1 MLRPPFSK
9 QLIEINE
16 WDVIVIGAGAAG
28 LMASL
33 ELPENYKVLLLNRN
47 TNQNSSSRWA
57 QGGIASVVRPDD
69 SFDLHIQDTVNA
81 GDGLCD
87 LRSVE
92 MLVKEA
98 PGCVNR
104 LQKLGMIFDQNSNQ
118 LSTTLEAAHSRRRV
132 LHVKDR
138 TGRALVEVLED
149 HVENKKN
156 VLHCRGVRVTKI
168 SVENNCCNG
177 VQVLDGSNLYWIY
190 AKAIVLA
197 TGGGLSLI
205 HI

>member
-81 GDGLCD
+81 GGMVFVICGL
-87 LRSVE
+87 
-92 MLVKEA
+92 
-98 PGCVNR
+98 
-104 LQKLGMIFDQNSNQ
+104 
-118 LSTTLEAAHSRRRV
+118 
-132 LHVKDR
+132 
-138 TGRALVEVLED
+138 
-149 HVENKKN
+149 
-156 VLHCRGVRVTKI
+156 
-168 SVENNCCNG
+168 
-177 VQVLDGSNLYWIY
+177 
-190 AKAIVLA
+190 
-197 TGGGLSLI
+197 
-205 HI
+205 